1 MALIDDLLATPRLLA
16 RCPNCDETFSLRKAR
31 LFDATRDLPA
41 YARSFL
47 SRTTARIEEDRADLA
62 RRRKLA
68 REAPRRSAEAVR
80 IGKVVEKI
88 GPSLPGFPLQPRDCR
103 ALFEP
108 IDYVAFKGLSERG
121 VVDAVVFIDV
131 KSGGAV
137 LQPNQRQIKRVVE
150 RGDVHLTTMSVTA

>member
-1 MALIDDLLATPRLLA
+1 MPGSKTGLA
-16 RCPNCDETFSLRKAR
+16 RPAFSLAKARRSLRKAR
-31 LFDATRDLPA
+31 LFDATKPLPS
-41 YARSFL
+41 YAQSYLKQANEGLEQERV
-47 SRTTARIEEDRADLA
+47 DLA

-68 REAPRRSAEAVR
+68 RENPRRTAEAVR

-88 GPSLPGFPLQPRDCR
+88 GPSLPGFPLQSRDCR

-137 LQPNQRQIKRVVE
+137 LQPNQRRIKIAVEKGRVS
-150 RGDVHLTTMSVTA
+150 LFTM